1 MIDDLKVAI
10 SEKDTLK
17 ARRIMINELIGSN
30 YPHEVFKDA
39 IELATEYNIFEEHN
53 KEKLLSNPKAWD
65 LDYLELL
72 KSKLINNFSEERF
85 MTTYYVARKI
95 EKDNKYKDLEKNYY
109 EKSQEKY
116 KDLILAAQIGAA
128 VAGAAAVGIGV
139 WLYNRNKDK

>member
-95 EKDNKYKDLEKNYY
+95 EKDNKYKDLEKNYS

>member
-53 KEKLLSNPKAWD
+53 KEKLLSNPKGWD

-95 EKDNKYKDLEKNYY
+95 EKDNKYKDLEKNYS